1 MPEKEMKQIMIE
13 MNYLGV
19 SQQREL
25 DAYRKLGTV
34 AHLKR
39 LRRQEIRRIKRLRAT
54 IRILRKLVLGVC
66 VAFELFE
73 LWVFI
78 SWIDI
83 IAHNMKPDP
92 VYQIWNF
99 FTLFF

>member
-1 MPEKEMKQIMIE
+1 MPEKEMEQIMIE

-25 DAYRKLGTV
+25 NAYRKLGTV

-39 LRRQEIRRIKRLRAT
+39 LRRQEIRRIKRFRAS
-54 IRILRKLVLGVC
+54 IRILKNLVLGGC
-66 VAFELFE
+66 VAFEL
-73 LWVFI
+73 WVYI
-78 SWIDI
+78 SWIDVI
-83 IAHNMKPDP
+83 LHNTKPDP